1 MGCTQRFGYA
11 PEYKSAASSGSEGR
25 EIVLGC
31 SLLMPPQNLVA
42 LSVHDGAPTRLA
54 VARAFAILAIDN
66 AHAGR
71 TAICASTCVVVK

>member
-42 LSVHDGAPTRLA
+42 LSVHDGAPQHRPDI
-54 VARAFAILAIDN
+54 VSRQSRSN
-66 AHAGR
+66 P
-71 TAICASTCVVVK
+71 